1 MVRKTLKALA
11 IAGAALAAALPAAAQ
26 NWPDK
31 PVRLVVAYP
40 AGGGVDLVARTV
52 GQRLSEVLKQQ
63 VVIENRTGAS
73 GTIGADFV
81 AKAAADGYTFLLASP
96 AEVLVGPIA
105 GQKTA
110 YNPETDLVPVA
121 LAGETPLVIIAHPSV
136 PAKEIKDLV
145 EYAKKNPGKL
155 SYATP
160 GNGSSMH
167 FAGESLKAQ
176 TGVSLSHVPY
186 RGAAP
191 ALNDVLGNQV
201 PVGIMGMPPVVAHAK
216 AGRVNIVAVTTAKR
230 SSVFPNVPSVAEMP
244 GLKDYRF
251 TNWMAVFAPAKTPA
265 AIVERFGAE
274 IAKAVNEPAVKEKLL
289 AAGVEP
295 MGIAGTELTAW
306 LGEERKR
313 YKDVASSRGIKFE
326 D

>member
-1 MVRKTLKALA
+1 MVRKTLQALA
-11 IAGAALAAALPAAAQ
+11 VASAALAAALPASAQ

-31 PVRLVVAYP
+31 PVRIVVAYP

-73 GTIGADFV
+73 GTIGADLV
-81 AKAAADGYTFLLASP
+81 AKSAPDGYTFLLASP

-105 GQKTA
+105 GQKTT

-121 LAGETPLVIIAHPSV
+121 LAGETPLVIISHPSV
-136 PAKEIKDLV
+136 PAKEIKDLID
-145 EYAKKNPGKL
+145 YAKKNPGKL
-155 SYATP
+155 SYGTP

-167 FAGESLKAQ
+167 FAGEALKAQ
-176 TGVSLSHVPY
+176 TGVDLVHVPY

-201 PVGIMGMPPVVAHAK
+201 PLGIMGMPPVVAHAK
-216 AGRVNIVAVTTAKR
+216 AGRVNIVAVTTATR

-251 TNWMAVFAPAKTPA
+251 TNWMAVFAPSKTPA

-274 IAKAVNEPAVKEKLL
+274 VAKAVKEPSVKDKLL

-295 MGIAGTELTAW
+295 MGIAGTELTKW

-313 YKDVASSRGIKFE
+313 YQEVAASRGIKFE
-326 D
+326 E

>member
-251 TNWMAVFAPAKTPA
+251 TNWMAVFAPSKTPA

>member
-1 MVRKTLKALA
+1 MVRRMLGALA
-11 IAGAALAAALPAAAQ
+11 LMGAALATTTPVQAQ

-31 PVRLVVAYP
+31 PIRLVVAYP
-40 AGGGVDLVARTV
+40 AGGGVDIVARTV

-73 GTIGADFV
+73 GTIGADSV
-81 AKAAADGYTFLLASP
+81 AKAAPDGYTFLLASP

-110 YNPETDLVPVA
+110 YNPESDLVPVA
-121 LAGETPLVIIAHPSV
+121 LAGETPLVIITNPAV
-136 PAKEIKDLV
+136 PVKDIKDLV
-145 EYAKKNPGKL
+145 AYAKGRPGKL

-176 TGVSLSHVPY
+176 TGISLAHVPY

-216 AGRVNIVAVTTAKR
+216 AGRVNIVAVTTSKR
-230 SSVFPNVPSVAEMP
+230 SSVFPNVPSVAELP
-244 GLKDYRF
+244 GLKDYAF
-251 TNWMAVFAPAKTPA
+251 TNWMAVFAPAKTPQA
-265 AIVERFGAE
+265 VVDRFGAE
-274 IAKAVNEPAVKEKLL
+274 LARAVKEPAVRDKLL

-295 MGIAGTELTAW
+295 MGIAGTEFTAW
-306 LGEERKR
+306 LAAERKR
-313 YKDVASSRGIKFE
+313 YQEVATSRGIRFE
-326 D
+326 E

>member
-1 MVRKTLKALA
+1 MVRKMLGALA
-11 IAGAALAAALPAAAQ
+11 LVAVAAGAQAQ
-26 NWPDK
+26 AWPDK
-31 PVRLVVAYP
+31 PIRLIVAYP
-40 AGGGVDLVARTV
+40 AGGGVDIVARTV
-52 GQRLSEVLKQQ
+52 GQRLAEVLKQQ

-81 AKAAADGYTFLLASP
+81 AKSAPDGYTFLLASP

-121 LAGETPLVIIAHPSV
+121 LAGETPLVIISHPSV
-136 PAKEIKDLV
+136 PAKEIKELLD
-145 EYAKKNPGKL
+145 YAKSNPGKL

-176 TGVSLSHVPY
+176 TGVSLAHVPY

-230 SSVFPNVPSVAEMP
+230 SSVFPNVPSVAEIP
-244 GLKDYRF
+244 ALKDYRF

-265 AIVERFGAE
+265 AVVERFGAE
-274 IAKAVNEPAVKEKLL
+274 LARAVKEPAVRDKLL

-295 MGIAGTELTAW
+295 MGIAGAELAAW

-326 D
+326 E

>member
-1 MVRKTLKALA
+1 MVRKTLQALA
-11 IAGAALAAALPAAAQ
+11 VASAALAAALPASAQ

-31 PVRLVVAYP
+31 PVRIVVAYP

-73 GTIGADFV
+73 GTIGADLV
-81 AKAAADGYTFLLASP
+81 AKSAPDGYTFLLASP

-121 LAGETPLVIIAHPSV
+121 LAGETPLVIISHPSV

-145 EYAKKNPGKL
+145 DYAKKNPGKL
-155 SYATP
+155 SYGTP

-167 FAGESLKAQ
+167 FAGEALKAL
-176 TGVSLSHVPY
+176 TGVNLVHVPY

-201 PVGIMGMPPVVAHAK
+201 PLGIMGMPPVVAHAK

-251 TNWMAVFAPAKTPA
+251 TNWMAVFAPSKTPA

-274 IAKAVNEPAVKEKLL
+274 VARAVTEPGVKDKLL

-295 MGIAGTELTAW
+295 MGIAGTELTTW

-313 YKDVASSRGIKFE
+313 YQEVAASRGIKFE
-326 D
+326 E